1 MVWVV
6 GVSEIRWSFWRFTTV
21 FKLDV
26 LVMLA
31 FGVKLPFVDQVM
43 DSQTVQNKG
52 QNSLSTIADVTDSMA
67 STA

>member
-1 MVWVV
+1 MVWVM

-26 LVMLA
+26 LVMLE
-31 FGVKLPFVDQVM
+31 FGVNLPFIDQVM

-52 QNSLSTIADVTDSMA
+52 QNRPTTIADVTDTMA